1 MSVERDKFYI
11 LKKKL
16 KNYKK
21 LEKTKKN
28 LRIRVHDTLL
38 YKILRVREYHT
49 TTKKIKTQLN
59 ITKTHSTRRIKI
71 RTTSS
76 NISRTRN
83 TLFFMNA

>member
-28 LRIRVHDTLL
+28 LRVRVHDTLL
-38 YKILRVREYHT
+38 YKILREYHT
-49 TTKKIKTQLN
+49 KTKNIKTQLS
-59 ITKTHSTRRIKI
+59 ILLRHIVRVV
-71 RTTSS
+71 
-76 NISRTRN
+76 
-83 TLFFMNA
+83 